1 MPIRLALADDHPI
14 VLQGLQQLF
23 AREPDVEVVSCS
35 TSGADAVDAVRRQP
49 VDVLLMDLRMP
60 GVSGLD
66 VLRRLREEQVKC
78 RTVLLTAAIDDD
90 QVVEAVQLGARG
102 IVLKDSPPETLI
114 ECVRRVHLG
123 HQWIDPATLTRAFD
137 HVMVRDAAARA
148 AAMVLTP
155 REIDVVRMVTEGL
168 RNREIARRIG
178 ISEGTVKIHLH
189 NVYEKLGVDGRGA
202 LVVYVRKNGL
212 V

>member
-14 VLQGLQQLF
+14 VLQGLRQLF

-35 TSGADAVDAVRRQP
+35 TNGADAVDAVRRQP
-49 VDVLLMDLRMP
+49 VDVLMMDMRMP

-66 VLRRLREEQVKC
+66 VLRRLREEQLRCKA
-78 RTVLLTAAIDDD
+78 VLLTASIDDA

-102 IVLKDSPPETLI
+102 IVLKEAPPETLI
-114 ECVRRVHLG
+114 ECVRRVHAG
-123 HQWIDPATLTRAFD
+123 HQWIDQATLTRAFD
-137 HVMVRDAAARA
+137 HVVLRDAAARA
-148 AAMVLTP
+148 AALVLTP

-168 RNREIARRIG
+168 RNRDIARRMG

-189 NVYEKLGVDGRGA
+189 HVYEKLGVDGRGA
-202 LVVYVRKNGL
+202 LVVYVRQNGL
-212 V
+212 I